1 MYQDQLVD
9 ISKQGGIEWSAHAL
23 RRMLEQGISRAT
35 VKNII
40 CTGELIEDFPDDT
53 PFPSGLFFGI
63 WQNQPLHVVI
73 AYDRPNQNVFLITAY
88 LPDEEHFEVDF
99 KTRRKQ

>member
-9 ISKQGGIEWSAHAL
+9 IIKQGGIEWSAHAL
-23 RRMLEQGISRAT
+23 RRMLEQGISRAA
-35 VKNII
+35 VKHII
-40 CTGELIEDFPDDT
+40 CIGELIEDYPDDS

-88 LPDEEHFEVDF
+88 LPDEEHFEADL

>member
-1 MYQDQLVD
+1 
-9 ISKQGGIEWSAHAL
+9 
-23 RRMLEQGISRAT
+23 MLEQGISRAA

-40 CTGELIEDFPDDT
+40 STGELIEDYPYDT

-73 AYDRPNQNVFLITAY
+73 SYDRPNMY
-88 LPDEEHFEVDF
+88 S
-99 KTRRKQ
+99 

>member
-9 ISKQGGIEWSAHAL
+9 IIKQGGIEWSAHAL
-23 RRMLEQGISRAT
+23 RRMLEQRISRAA

-40 CTGELIEDFPDDT
+40 CTGELIEDYPDDT

-73 AYDRPNQNVFLITAY
+73 SYDRPNMY
-88 LPDEEHFEVDF
+88 S
-99 KTRRKQ
+99 